1 MIKLVN
7 TSRLRKSSASLGNS
21 KNNVRGDGDRAGVPD
36 LPIMTSGVSDD
47 DLLAPAEMA
56 IDLNCSKSY
65 LDKLRCYGGGP
76 PYIRLGPRK
85 ILYRRGDGRGWA
97 KARRFNSTAEYKK
110 E

>member
-1 MIKLVN
+1 MINLLN
-7 TSRLRKSSASLGNS
+7 ASRLRKSAASLGNS
-21 KNNVRGDGDRAGVPD
+21 KNNGRGDGDGVGVPD

-47 DLLAPAEMA
+47 DLLVPAEMA

-85 ILYRRGDGRGWA
+85 ILYRRGDGRNWA
-97 KARRFNSTAEYKK
+97 KACRFNSTSEYKK
-110 E
+110 